1 MKERKIRGNTKVPT
15 MRKIGATAL
24 LSDHCKNRHL
34 EIGPRILELQSFARN
49 CRRYCQ
55 MLCIGDGRIL
65 VEMIDLVI

>member
-1 MKERKIRGNTKVPT
+1 

-49 CRRYCQ
+49 YWPFDHCPR
-55 MLCIGDGRIL
+55 LLVTGDYGCFECL
-65 VEMIDLVI
+65 VHFNHI